1 MTCRHAIAAAALAA
15 ALVLTGHA
23 AAEPNASRVVP
34 APVECGAPSLSAVGL
49 DACERQDPLT
59 ALPRPAERRPASLPA
74 SPVVPR
80 VAIIID
86 DLGYHAAAGRRAI
99 DLPGAVSV
107 AILPGTPHSHRL
119 AQAANER
126 GRDILLHLPMQAYGD
141 ESSADTLNLTLDMS
155 RARLVETVDAAFD
168 LVPFAIGL
176 NNHRGSLVTRHPG
189 HMQWLMETLAERDSL
204 IFVDSY
210 TTHESVALEVAAETG
225 IDAVKRD
232 VFLDADPSPHAIR
245 MQLDRLVRIA
255 SKRGAAVAIAH
266 PYPETLATL
275 ERELPGLPERGV
287 QLVPISELV
296 SNSGR
301 VADSKTQ

>member
-1 MTCRHAIAAAALAA
+1 MTVRHAIAAAALAA
-15 ALVLTGHA
+15 VPLLTGHA
-23 AAEPNASRVVP
+23 AAEPNASLVVP
-34 APVECGAPSLSAVGL
+34 AHPQTDDRRLPSLA
-49 DACERQDPLT
+49 
-59 ALPRPAERRPASLPA
+59 AS
-74 SPVVPR
+74 SIGPR

-86 DLGYHAAAGRRAI
+86 DLGYHAAAGHRAI
-99 DLPGAVSV
+99 GLPGAVSV
-107 AILPGTPHSHRL
+107 AILPGAPHSRRL

-141 ESSADTLNLTLDMS
+141 EAPGEKLNLTLDMS

-210 TTHESVALEVAAETG
+210 TTHESVALEIAAETG

-232 VFLDADPSPHAIR
+232 VFLDADPAPRAIL

-255 SKRGAAVAIAH
+255 SERGAAVAIAH

-275 ERELPGLPERGV
+275 ERELPRLAERGV
-287 QLVPISELV
+287 ELVSISELV
-296 SNSGR
+296 PNSGR
-301 VADSKTQ
+301 VADSKAQ